1 MKENSIIFIGG
12 GGVYHTV
19 SKSIDL
25 DVLGCYD
32 VDKNKSTFNTI
43 DDAIAADADV
53 YAICTPSSNHKE
65 TYDLLAP
72 KLHNKIIT
80 IEKPTFL
87 RLEDFNINTYTNKVY
102 PIFQKL
108 YDIPEITVGKILHVQ
123 IRVNLSRPQ
132 RYYDLADWRGTW
144 EHDGGVLTNQ
154 GIHYIHIIKYL
165 LGDIKEVIFRMSTS
179 IDIEAED
186 TAAGI
191 LTTESGVIVNV
202 AMTTTCRPDYN
213 SYCTEIILFGENDYQ
228 IIKWEDTPGT
238 GHKQCYN
245 DIVNGNPKT
254 TMEDA
259 RRTMEILHL
268 AYESSYGKSNLGEK
282 YV

>member
-12 GGVYHTV
+12 GNVYNTV
-19 SKSIDL
+19 SKVIDL

-32 VDKNKSTFNTI
+32 IDKNKSTFNTI
-43 DDAIAADADV
+43 DDAVAADADV
-53 YAICTPSSNHKE
+53 YAICTPSSNHIDA
-65 TYDLLAP
+65 YNLLAP

-102 PIFQKL
+102 PIFQQL
-108 YDIPEITVGKILHVQ
+108 YYLPEITVGKILHAQVK
-123 IRVNLSRPQ
+123 VNFSRTQ

-165 LGDIKEVIFRMSTS
+165 LGDIKEVVFRMSTAV
-179 IDIEAED
+179 DIEAED
-186 TAAGI
+186 TAVGI
-191 LTTESGVIVNV
+191 LTTESGIVVSV

-213 SYCTEIILFGENDYQ
+213 SYGIEIILFGENDYQ
-228 IIKWEDTPGT
+228 TIKLEDNPGT

-245 DIVNGNPKT
+245 DIIKDNPKS

-259 RRTMEILHL
+259 RKTMEIIHL
-268 AYESSYGKSNLGEK
+268 AYESAYGKSNLGK
-282 YV
+282 NV